1 MPETNLLIIYYVQ
14 GNTVSLMLQCRRG
27 GRGHAPARRPERDS
41 RGVPS
46 ARRGRPGL
54 RAGAVPARRFPAP
67 LRRRFGREAHGALR
81 RRTVRPSVRPSACA
95 QRRGR
100 FTDRGHPAAR
110 PARSPAP
117 GRGGRPAGGSAPHL
131 LGPPRSGHRAV
142 PAAAAGGPA
151 RCAPN
156 AGRGAAPR
164 RSVPGAAEEAPPE
177 TRGAAAVAFYRR
189 RPGGV
194 RGAAAL

>member
-1 MPETNLLIIYYVQ
+1 
-14 GNTVSLMLQCRRG
+14 MLQCRRG

-142 PAAAAGGPA
+142 PAVAAAGGPA